1 MNIGGTII
9 RSTLRLSKELIALEM
24 SLAFI
29 IVLQTAVLV
38 VATVIIMLV

>member
-1 MNIGGTII
+1 MNTGSTII

-24 SLAFI
+24 NLAFI